1 MRLLAEL
8 REKEYDK
15 IFVALVMT
23 MLAGIRTEIFSGALM
38 LFVPIVNRRDD
49 DGGASKVI
57 KTALTALVSLYKVLI
72 PRLMLI
78 VLQHSVTTLIL
89 DFNESA
95 KSITTPRPL
104 AVAQNTSYVVAG
116 ASWNIVKD
124 AARRED
130 VAI

>member
-15 IFVALVMT
+15 MFVMLVMT
-23 MLAGIRTEIFSGALM
+23 VLAGIRTEIFWGALT
-38 LFVPIVNRRDD
+38 LFVPIVNRSDD

-57 KTALTALVSLYKVLI
+57 RTALRALVSLYRVLI

-78 VLQHSVTTLIL
+78 VLQHSVTALIL

-104 AVAQNTSYVVAG
+104 AVAQNISYVVAG
-116 ASWNIVKD
+116 ASWDIVKD